1 MKEELRI
8 VGRAEDYKG
17 ANTHYKLTDGRVVT
31 REEAVQMHKD
41 GQLQDYH
48 IYPRHDV
55 EYLRDNPDPSIE
67 DNIDE
72 QELLNP

>member
-1 MKEELRI
+1 MTLKI

-17 ANTHYKLTDGRVVT
+17 ANTHYKLTDGRTVA
-31 REEAVQMHKD
+31 REEGFQMHKD
-41 GQLQDYH
+41 GLLPDYH
-48 IYPRHDV
+48 IYPREGV
-55 EYLRDNPDPSIE
+55 EYLRDNPDPSTK